1 MNGPISHNLG
11 TGAERHLGFG
21 FGSIQCKS
29 IHESG
34 ENLGSFGQVVWSIK
48 GNRIGRLN
56 LICFK
61 SELKEYE
68 KHKKSDT
75 ALAGLL

>member
-1 MNGPISHNLG
+1 MNR
-11 TGAERHLGFG
+11 T
-21 FGSIQCKS
+21 
-29 IHESG
+29 
-34 ENLGSFGQVVWSIK
+34 
-48 GNRIGRLN
+48 
-56 LICFK
+56 CFE